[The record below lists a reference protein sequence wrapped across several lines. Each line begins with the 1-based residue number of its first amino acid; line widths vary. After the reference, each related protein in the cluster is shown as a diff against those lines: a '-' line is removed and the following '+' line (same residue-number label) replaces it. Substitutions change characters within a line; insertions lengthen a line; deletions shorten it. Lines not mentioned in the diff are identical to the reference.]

1 MKRGENESEMQGL
14 PTVVKFLRAANSGQQ
29 VGMPLRISMH
39 ICMHVYD
46 THMHSFNICIF
57 LRTYV
62 CMYSSVHKNGS
73 ARNANQ
79 VMLFIMYNVYLC
91 YFFSSS
97 VTIIPR
103 NE

>member
-46 THMHSFNICIF
+46 THMHSFIHMYIF
-57 LRTYV
+57 AYI

-79 VMLFIMYNVYLC
+79 VMLFKM
-91 YFFSSS
+91 
-97 VTIIPR
+97 
-103 NE
+103 